1 VAVDIFT
8 ALERAVNPGAQRP
21 CLAADIELVRFTSRW
36 QGAHAVI
43 HNPRSDTYI
52 RLSGAQ
58 AELATSLDGTRSIED
73 LTRPAH
79 PDTGIHPDLTTDLVT
94 CLHQRGFL
102 TTPWV
107 DIYALTCERIA
118 PRSARFLDRAW
129 RWMRT
134 ATIHLPGA
142 PRFVNALYAAG
153 GRRLFAAPAQIPLIL
168 LLASGAAAFTV
179 ELHTGSRTL
188 LTQPTAATAA
198 AVLALGLVALFLHEL
213 AHALAI
219 RHAGRRVLGA
229 GFQLYLANPA
239 FFINSNDMVMSG
251 RKQRAVN
258 AIAGPYAEA
267 VLAGAAALGAALSG
281 PTALGDVLFRFAGLS
296 YVFILINLVPFI
308 ELDGYWLLTDLLDLP
323 DLRPRA
329 LAFIRRELPDRLR
342 SHHRLTRGE
351 WGLTLFGLIGVL
363 TAILALLL
371 AWVFWSPVLWAIAAA
386 AWQLGLT
393 GQALL
398 VLLAILILGPLT
410 HGLADSA
417 RDLKPWAR
425 ARLRAVR
432 FRMQRRWRVEAA
444 EMIAALPRVA
454 DLTAEDLNDL
464 AGRVHRHRFSPGE
477 TLVRQGDAADAFYL
491 LRRGRCALIEE
502 TRDGHES
509 MIAPLGPGATLG
521 DLALLEGTPHWATVR
536 AQCSGEVFVLDAGTF
551 QRLLAQTLTLPR
563 SAPRPVKPVW
573 TLAPFRHLEPAAVA
587 ELATGGT
594 WVRISPGDHAIEQ
607 GDPGDTFYVVARGQ
621 LVAERN
627 DTVVGSLHA
636 GDFFGEAALLHD
648 APPTATVRALTPVL
662 LFMTPRALFDRVI
675 RSSFQNADLPPRLA
689 PSAGSATP
697 PSHQ

>member
-1 VAVDIFT
+1 
-8 ALERAVNPGAQRP
+8 
-21 CLAADIELVRFTSRW
+21 
-36 QGAHAVI
+36 
-43 HNPRSDTYI
+43 
-52 RLSGAQ
+52 
-58 AELATSLDGTRSIED
+58 
-73 LTRPAH
+73 
-79 PDTGIHPDLTTDLVT
+79 
-94 CLHQRGFL
+94 
-102 TTPWV
+102 
-107 DIYALTCERIA
+107 
-118 PRSARFLDRAW
+118 
-129 RWMRT
+129 
-134 ATIHLPGA
+134 
-142 PRFVNALYAAG
+142 
-153 GRRLFAAPAQIPLIL
+153 
-168 LLASGAAAFTV
+168 
-179 ELHTGSRTL
+179 
-188 LTQPTAATAA
+188 
-198 AVLALGLVALFLHEL
+198 VALFLHEL

-229 GFQLYLANPA
+229 GFQLYLANPVS
-239 FFINSNDMVMSG
+239 FINSNDMVMSG

-308 ELDGYWLLTDLLDLP
+308 EVDGYWLLTDLLDLP

-329 LAFIRRELPDRLR
+329 LAFIRHELPDRLR

-371 AWVFWSPVLWAIAAA
+371 AWIFWSPVLWAIAAA

-509 MIAPLGPGATLG
+509 MIAPLGPGSTFG

-594 WVRISPGDHAIEQ
+594 WVRISPGEHAIEQ

-627 DTVVGSLHA
+627 DTVVESLHA

-648 APPTATVRALTPVL
+648 APP
-662 LFMTPRALFDRVI
+662 
-675 RSSFQNADLPPRLA
+675 QPPCE
-689 PSAGSATP
+689 PSR
-697 PSHQ
+697 PSYCS